1 MRSGHYI
8 FIVFLLLNAFFTFSY
23 SSTTILVNAS
33 FLLNF
38 ASLCIIGFL
47 HLFKEKQFSPYISSF
62 LIFSYLFFF
71 IAPISQI
78 ISLPEKDFLQEKLFF
93 NSFPNTF
100 PFEAISVIKLNVI
113 ITFWNLLFYIF
124 YLYFKNKSFK
134 EIQKWNV
141 STNTK
146 GVFPMAIIVVLC
158 LSFFIIVSQYDF
170 IINKI
175 FFHGFG
181 EEEISTSK
189 LLILTKTLF
198 SVPFIGLIMSVAY
211 LRNTKKVSAN
221 TLIIFSSLILFLFLF
236 LFVKNPAM
244 EKRNALGPIF
254 ITLLLFSIPQF
265 FRTNK
270 RFFSFLFLSM
280 IIVFPLISILTHAK
294 VGVSVLLKNP
304 KIYFQSFEKTD
315 FLLEFNSLHYDAY
328 ANVLA
333 TMDYV
338 TNNGIVYGKHF
349 FSGLFFF
356 IPRSIWESKPE
367 NTGQFIGQYL
377 MKNYNM
383 WFDNISNPFLSEGII
398 NFGLLSIVLFPI
410 LLAWFIV
417 KMLRWQYSND
427 LFKQVVAIYFSIHL
441 IFFLRGD
448 FTNGWAYFIGTAIG
462 IYVIP
467 KIIIFVLQK
476 LPKKRIEI

>member
-1 MRSGHYI
+1 MKSGHYI
-8 FIVFLLLNAFFTFSY
+8 FILFIVLNLFFSFSF
-23 SSTTILVNAS
+23 SCSNIFVNTS
-33 FLLNF
+33 LLLNF
-38 ASLCIIGFL
+38 ASLGIIGFL
-47 HLFKEKQFSPYISSF
+47 HLFKEKQFSPFISSF

-71 IAPISQI
+71 IAPITQI
-78 ISLPEKDFLQEKLFF
+78 ISLPEMDIVQENIFF
-93 NSFPNTF
+93 NSFPNTL
-100 PFEAISVIKLNVI
+100 PFKAISVIKLNVI
-113 ITFWNLLFYIF
+113 ITIWNLLFYIF
-124 YLYFKNKSFK
+124 YLYFKKKYFK
-134 EIQKWNV
+134 TIRKWTI
-141 STNTK
+141 SSHTK
-146 GVFPMAIIVVLC
+146 GIFPMAIIVVLF
-158 LSFFIIVSQYDF
+158 LSFFIIINQYNF
-170 IINKI
+170 IINKT
-175 FFHGFG
+175 FFHDFG
-181 EEEISTSK
+181 EEELSTSK
-189 LLILTKTLF
+189 FLILTKTLF
-198 SVPFIGLIMSVAY
+198 NVPFIGLIMAITY
-211 LRNTKKVSAN
+211 LRNAKIVSSN
-221 TLIIFSSLILFLFLF
+221 TLIIFSSFILLVFLFL
-236 LFVKNPAM
+236 LVKNPAM

-254 ITLLLFSIPQF
+254 ITLLLFSIPNF

-294 VGVSVLLKNP
+294 VGISVLLKNP
-304 KIYFQSFEKTD
+304 KIYFQSFEKTE

-338 TNNGIVYGKHF
+338 ANNGIVYGKHF
-349 FSGLFFF
+349 LSGLFFF
-356 IPRSIWESKPE
+356 IPRSIWVSKPE

-377 MKNYNM
+377 MDNYHM

-398 NFGLLSIVLFPI
+398 NFGMLSIVVFPI

-417 KMLRWQYSND
+417 KMLQWQYSND

-476 LPKKRIEI
+476 LPKKRVQN